1 MATVARYFDLVRE
14 MKDAYNHRLRLVENA
29 KKRGIKP
36 TARLF
41 ATTVPTVRKWLR
53 RFEQRGPSGLVTL
66 SRARHHQ
73 AQKTPANREAQF
85 VELRKVL
92 PTFGARRL
100 IREFDLPIGH
110 DALERIWREHGLI
123 HKRRRKYQRKQD
135 LAHIKASWALFQQIS
150 ADTKDLDDIPR
161 YWPQA
166 RRLHLPVVQYTARDV
181 RSGLL
186 FWAFA
191 QARSASASAV
201 FAARIQQHL
210 DRYGVSLRDLVWQ
223 TDNGAEFKGDFPVAL
238 GDSQHVRIPPA
249 AHTYQ
254 SDVETVHRLEED
266 EFFDLEDFSSRGE
279 FLAKV
284 HTYQLYFNIARPN
297 SHKENQSPW
306 QIIERLA
313 PRSPLEL
320 CLLPPVFLDYYLND
334 SGGYD
339 VGRLPYC
346 FLSVGNVLLRH
357 LPGFEGVT
365 IYDSAAR
372 RFINSCLR
380 ARSSFI
386 CFTDGLFS
394 ISRCTWA
401 NSCSSCLLRSASMQL
416 SASSQVPSSASS
428 NKISKNIRRSCSS
441 RSAAISVG
449 AIGSSASPA
458 TISAAKIFSVSS
470 PWYSRVCFSCC
481 ASSRLNSSAST
492 SMRISRRSAGFPA
505 LPTSS

>member
-1 MATVARYFDLVRE
+1 MVTSARYFDLVRE
-14 MKDAYNHRLRLVENA
+14 MKNAYNHRLRLVESA
-29 KKRGIKP
+29 QQRGIKP

-53 RFEQRGPSGLVTL
+53 RYQQHGPAGLLEQ
-66 SRARHHQ
+66 SRARHQQ
-73 AQKTPANREAQF
+73 AHKTPPTVEVQL
-85 VELRKVL
+85 VELRKTL

-100 IREFDLPIGH
+100 IREFDLRIGH
-110 DALERIWREHGLI
+110 HALERIWHAHGLI
-123 HKRRRKYQRKQD
+123 AKRRRKYQRKQD

-161 YWPQA
+161 YWQQA
-166 RRLHLPVVQYTARDV
+166 QFLRLPVIQYTAREI

-210 DRYGVSLRDLVWQ
+210 HRYGVSLRDLVWQ
-223 TDNGAEFKGDFPVAL
+223 TDNGGEFKGDFSKAL

-266 EFFDLEDFSSRGE
+266 EFFDLEDFASRGD

-284 HTYQLYFNIARPN
+284 HTYQLYFNLARPN

-339 VGRLPYC
+339 VPRHPY
-346 FLSVGNVLLRH
+346 G
-357 LPGFEGVT
+357 
-365 IYDSAAR
+365 
-372 RFINSCLR
+372 SC
-380 ARSSFI
+380 
-386 CFTDGLFS
+386 
-394 ISRCTWA
+394 
-401 NSCSSCLLRSASMQL
+401 N
-416 SASSQVPSSASS
+416 
-428 NKISKNIRRSCSS
+428 
-441 RSAAISVG
+441 
-449 AIGSSASPA
+449 
-458 TISAAKIFSVSS
+458 
-470 PWYSRVCFSCC
+470 
-481 ASSRLNSSAST
+481 
-492 SMRISRRSAGFPA
+492 
-505 LPTSS
+505 